1 MNLSKK
7 IISIAAVLALCVT
20 IGVYSFVKSVKVS
33 SGNSYLEVYVA
44 KKDIPE
50 KTKIDET
57 MVALEKI
64 DSKYV
69 LKNAVLDRGNIIGK
83 ITTEKI
89 VQDEQIVSDRIED
102 LNKSSFSYNIPEDKR
117 AVTISVDGVNGV
129 AFLLNKGDFVDVMV
143 YEGKQE
149 INKVS
154 YPETAK
160 MILKK
165 VQVLAVDEN
174 SSTSDDSQKSQQTQ
188 KKVTLALS
196 SADAE
201 KLLLADSFGKIR
213 LALRNPDTDNTDATP
228 GAVRDDILPQKGMET
243 K

>member
-1 MNLSKK
+1 M
-7 IISIAAVLALCVT
+7 
-20 IGVYSFVKSVKVS
+20 
-33 SGNSYLEVYVA
+33 
-44 KKDIPE
+44 
-50 KTKIDET
+50 
-57 MVALEKI
+57 
-64 DSKYV
+64 
-69 LKNAVLDRGNIIGK
+69 
-83 ITTEKI
+83 
-89 VQDEQIVSDRIED
+89 
-102 LNKSSFSYNIPEDKR
+102 
-117 AVTISVDGVNGV
+117 
-129 AFLLNKGDFVDVMV
+129 NKGDFVDVMV

-149 INKVS
+149 TSKVS

-160 MILKK
+160 MILEK

-174 SSTSDDSQKSQQTQ
+174 SSTSDESQKSQQTQ

-196 SADAE
+196 PGDAE